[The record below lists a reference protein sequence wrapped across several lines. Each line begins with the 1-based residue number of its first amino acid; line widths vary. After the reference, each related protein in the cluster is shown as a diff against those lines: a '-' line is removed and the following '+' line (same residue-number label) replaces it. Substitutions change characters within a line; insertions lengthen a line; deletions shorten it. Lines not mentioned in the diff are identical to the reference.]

1 MRLVNPLAAGNPATQ
16 ADRSGGTHMST
27 ISRVPLTGGLGFFSR
42 FADVRVV
49 ADTREVRG
57 MEETID
63 VREVQPNRGPS
74 IVAADLDR
82 DAGSLDA
89 VAGSE
94 YVDDRIR
101 LRE

>member
-1 MRLVNPLAAGNPATQ
+1 
-16 ADRSGGTHMST
+16 MSPIT
-27 ISRVPLTGGLGFFSR
+27 ISRVILTGGPGFFSR
-42 FADVRVV
+42 FADIRLV

-57 MEETID
+57 TEETID
-63 VREVQPNRGPS
+63 VLEVQPNRGTP
-74 IVAADLDR
+74 IVSADLDH